1 MPHKHSPLGPQM
13 MALTSA
19 SQSQNPTLIL
29 IVIAAV
35 LVAFFWRTILK
46 IGVAAVIIGFIFLLI
61 TGLLGILHG
70 LHMLIT

>member
-1 MPHKHSPLGPQM
+1 MSYKHSPPGTKM

-29 IVIAAV
+29 IVVAAV
-35 LVAFFWRTILK
+35 LVAFFWQTILK

-70 LHMLIT
+70 LHTLIS